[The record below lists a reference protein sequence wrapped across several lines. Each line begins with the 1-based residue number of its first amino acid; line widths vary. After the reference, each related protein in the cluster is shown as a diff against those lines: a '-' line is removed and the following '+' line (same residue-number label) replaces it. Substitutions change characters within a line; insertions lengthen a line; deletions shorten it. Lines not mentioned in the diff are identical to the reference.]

1 MASMRVA
8 SRASIGTA
16 LSSSVIRC
24 DSLDRSRRAE
34 PSFVIVFLSGAFL
47 KEPHVESPSL
57 KFRFTTTLKSV
68 FCRHFSGHFYLLL
81 CSVWAQRLK
90 VFSAPRSTWLHM
102 GKMSALIRESELE
115 CDVPIITQQQRKMS
129 LLFRTQILV
138 IMHHL
143 QLLYLRCGLSAKVWR
158 DEWRCRWRIQCCVWS
173 PRRELTSL
181 AVKPEQ
187 VWRQAGTIRRRR
199 PRVFLCFRCNS
210 SHVGSLH
217 TLADQSLSTV
227 D

>member
-1 MASMRVA
+1 MWCSNNNA
-8 SRASIGTA
+8 TA
-16 LSSSVIRC
+16 KKI
-24 DSLDRSRRAE
+24 
-34 PSFVIVFLSGAFL
+34 
-47 KEPHVESPSL
+47 
-57 KFRFTTTLKSV
+57 
-68 FCRHFSGHFYLLL
+68 
-81 CSVWAQRLK
+81 
-90 VFSAPRSTWLHM
+90 
-102 GKMSALIRESELE
+102 
-115 CDVPIITQQQRKMS
+115 S

-227 D
+227 DQCRKVVGKLMRNLKHLSDDTGGFSSLKKKSTRFVFCFSQRHARVHLHIFYARFTFLLWGVTPGCAERTMNQAEENVF